1 MAVGYRLSLHPGPCG
16 AVRERGGGAVLIPP
30 IERIAETGSTN
41 ADLLA
46 RLAGGEHVG
55 EGHWLVADRQTAGR
69 GRLGRAWGDGQG
81 NFMGS
86 TVVRLTAGDPPP
98 ATLALVVAVAL
109 AKVAR
114 IFAPSVPFQ
123 LKWPNDLLV
132 DGAKCS
138 GILLERSSD
147 CVVVG
152 IGVNLASAPD
162 LPDRPT
168 FAFADAG
175 VTIDCDRF
183 AEALAIALTDALWTW
198 RQEGVGSIVRAWLPL
213 GHPVGTP
220 LRVAEQ
226 GIDGLFDGL
235 APDGALRLR
244 RADGEVMLVHAGD
257 VELNRPLQEGK

>member
-1 MAVGYRLSLHPGPCG
+1 MAVGHRLSLHRCAGG
-16 AVRERGGGAVLIPP
+16 AFRQRRGGAVLIPP
-30 IERIAETGSTN
+30 IERIAQTGSTN

-69 GRLGRAWGDGQG
+69 GRLGRPWDDGQG

-86 TVVRLTAGDPPP
+86 TVVQLTAGDPSP

-109 AKVAR
+109 AKVVT
-114 IFAPSVPFQ
+114 IFAPSVPLQ

-138 GILLERSSD
+138 GILLERSGNA
-147 CVVVG
+147 VVIG
-152 IGVNLASAPD
+152 IGVNLTSAPE
-162 LPDRPT
+162 LPDRAT
-168 FAFADAG
+168 FSFAG
-175 VTIDCDRF
+175 VGIAIDRDRF
-183 AEALAIALTDALWTW
+183 AEALAVALVDALWTW
-198 RQEGVGSIVRAWLPL
+198 RQEGVASVVRAWLPL

-220 LRVAEQ
+220 LRVSEQ
-226 GIDGLFDGL
+226 GIDGTFDGL

-244 RADGEVMLVHAGD
+244 RADGEVMLIHAGD
-257 VELNRPLQEGK
+257 VELQRSVKGN

>member
-1 MAVGYRLSLHPGPCG
+1 VAVGHRLSLHPAARDDFG
-16 AVRERGGGAVLIPP
+16 ARRIGALLIAP

-55 EGHWLVADRQTAGR
+55 EGHWLIADRQTAGR
-69 GRLGRAWGDGQG
+69 GRLGRPWDDGLG

-86 TVVRLTAGDPPP
+86 TVVQLTAGDPSP

-109 AKVAR
+109 AKVVKA
-114 IFAPSVPFQ
+114 FAPTVPLQ

-138 GILLERSSD
+138 GTLLERSGD
-147 CVVVG
+147 TVVIG
-152 IGVNLASAPD
+152 IGVNLVSAPD
-162 LPDRPT
+162 LPDRKT
-168 FAFADAG
+168 FAFASGGAA
-175 VTIDCDRF
+175 IDRDRF
-183 AEALAIALTDALWTW
+183 AEALAVALVDALRTW
-198 RQEGVGSIVRAWLPL
+198 RQEGVASIVGAWLPL

-220 LRVAEQ
+220 LHVSEQ
-226 GIDGLFDGL
+226 AVDGTFDGL

-244 RADGEVMLVHAGD
+244 RADGEVILVHAGD
-257 VELNRPLQEGK
+257 VELRRPVDERK